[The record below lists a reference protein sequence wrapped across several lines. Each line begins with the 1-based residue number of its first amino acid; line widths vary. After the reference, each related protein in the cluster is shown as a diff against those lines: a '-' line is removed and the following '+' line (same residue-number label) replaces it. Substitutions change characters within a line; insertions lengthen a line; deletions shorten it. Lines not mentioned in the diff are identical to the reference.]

1 MSNQK
6 IFPHRVRLMRKLA
19 TLLTVGAVML
29 SLDGCLAVRGVRMVQ
44 NHEATKGFP
53 DKGDVSTAQQRK
65 LIAGGLQRSY
75 LVQIPGGASAPMP
88 IVVILHGGTET
99 AEDAWKQTSLPTL
112 GARERFIVAA
122 PQGVDKHWNDGRG
135 STLAGD
141 SVSSADDVA
150 FIRNL
155 IAELVLRDHG
165 DARAVFIIGASNGG
179 FMAMNYACQAGDT
192 LRAGAN
198 VISTLPAAVARNCR
212 AGKPLPWLSM
222 NGKRDS
228 IVPFAGMPE
237 GTLVRGKPQPGLLSA
252 DATFQ
257 FWANRAGCS
266 ASAQTTRVSD
276 TVEKRVRSCANGT
289 TSQQYVFS
297 DAGHVWPGLAINS
310 AMIASYLGGTNLDV
324 DTGEVAWGFFKSAL
338 ARP

>member
-1 MSNQK
+1 MSQE
-6 IFPHRVRLMRKLA
+6 IHPGRRRTYGRFVALLA
-19 TLLTVGAVML
+19 VGIASLGL
-29 SLDGCLAVRGVRMVQ
+29 SGCLVVRGARMIE
-44 NHEATKGFP
+44 NHSATQAFP
-53 DKGDVSTAQQRK
+53 DKGNVSSAQSRK
-65 LIAGGLQRSY
+65 LVAGGLQRSY
-75 LVQIPGGASAPMP
+75 LVQVPPGGGALMP

-112 GARERFIVAA
+112 GLRERFIVAA
-122 PQGVDKHWNDGRG
+122 PQGIDKHWNDGRG

-150 FIRNL
+150 FIRKL
-155 IAELVLRDHG
+155 ITELVLRDHG
-165 DARAVFIIGASNGG
+165 DARAVFVIGASNGG

-198 VISTLPAAVARNCR
+198 VISTLPAAVARSCK

-222 NGKRDS
+222 NGVRDP

-237 GTLVRGKPQPGLLSA
+237 GTVVRGKPQAALLSA

-266 ASAQTTRVSD
+266 AAVQTSRLSE
-276 TVEKRVRSCANGT
+276 TVEKRVRTCANGM

-310 AMIASYLGGTNLDV
+310 PMIARYLGGTNLDV
-324 DTGEVAWGFFKSAL
+324 DTGQVAWNFFKSTL
-338 ARP
+338 GKP